1 MNPLLDLNL
10 KVLKVDE
17 TDKSRTFEVLIDGNR
32 VGTIRQGMTRLDGK
46 VTPHSKFRVDSED
59 SWANHFS
66 FSTAITCLVGIYLE
80 KNLGKSD
87 ARYRPSLS
95 ERLRRFDLRPG

>member
-1 MNPLLDLNL
+1 MLDLNL
-10 KVLKVDE
+10 KVQMVDE
-17 TDKSRTFEVLIDGNR
+17 TDKSRTFEVRIDGNP
-32 VGTIRQGMTRLDGK
+32 VGTIRQGLFRLDGE
-46 VTPHSKFRVDSED
+46 VTPYGKFRVDSED
-59 SWANHFS
+59 SWANHYS

-95 ERLRRFDLRPG
+95 ERLRRFDLRSG